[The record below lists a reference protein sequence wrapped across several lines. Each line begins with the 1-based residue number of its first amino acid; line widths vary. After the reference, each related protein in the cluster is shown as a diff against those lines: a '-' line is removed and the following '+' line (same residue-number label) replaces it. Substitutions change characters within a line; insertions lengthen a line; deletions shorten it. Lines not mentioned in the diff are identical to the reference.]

1 MKNSERINYLNHKI
15 YDLMNLMKEILIYEY
30 KELRSRN
37 DEINYLSYENIFLQK
52 IFLNTNT
59 FLNIYRNKTSLIGFE
74 KKF

>member
-37 DEINYLSYENIFLQK
+37 DEIN
-52 IFLNTNT
+52 
-59 FLNIYRNKTSLIGFE
+59 SLILIQI
-74 KKF
+74 

>member
-37 DEINYLSYENIFLQK
+37 DEINYLI
-52 IFLNTNT
+52 
-59 FLNIYRNKTSLIGFE
+59 LILF
-74 KKF
+74 

>member
-59 FLNIYRNKTSLIGFE
+59 FLYI
-74 KKF
+74 

>member
-37 DEINYLSYENIFLQK
+37 DEINYLSCRLPLFSTSYNY
-52 IFLNTNT
+52 T
-59 FLNIYRNKTSLIGFE
+59 IYIVYHS
-74 KKF
+74 